1 MLSYD
6 LCLNAL
12 VTTPISNTSKSLP
25 LKLII
30 PKTFPFEDIMGVQG
44 ESIYG
49 KMVIFKVMG
58 PL

>member
-1 MLSYD
+1 M
-6 LCLNAL
+6 NAL
-12 VTTPISNTSKSLP
+12 GTTPTSNTSKSLP

-30 PKTFPFEDIMGVQG
+30 PKTFPFEDIMVVQG